1 MLYCYERNSERT
13 NAMTGNGIIKLKNA
27 SVYKNGVFLKQSVLF
42 DGGKISFSDSES
54 SSEGELF
61 VFPGFAD
68 VHVHLREPGFSYKET
83 IATGTKA
90 AAKGGYVAVC
100 PMPNLNPAPDSEK
113 SLGAQLEIIKR
124 DACITTVP
132 YGTITAERKGEIL
145 SDMDGMASS
154 VVGFSDDG
162 SGIQSEEL
170 MRKAMLKAKALRKP
184 IVAHCED
191 LSLIKK
197 GGCIHDGEYARENGF
212 VGISSESEWKQVE
225 RDLALVKETGC
236 AYHVCHISCKETVE
250 LIRKAKSEGLD
261 VTCETAPHYLVMSD
275 KDLKD
280 EGRFKMN
287 PPLRDESDRLALI
300 EGIKDGTVD
309 MIATDHAPH
318 SLEEKSKGLAG
329 SAMGIVGLETSF
341 PVLYT
346 ELVKK
351 GIITLERL
359 VELMSIAPA
368 KRFSLPAG
376 YENGCMCVFD
386 LENEYVIT
394 SDSFASMGKATP
406 FEGKRVYGLCKATVC
421 NGKTVY
427 KG

>member
-1 MLYCYERNSERT
+1 
-13 NAMTGNGIIKLKNA
+13 MTGNGIIKLKNA
-27 SVYKNGVFLKQSVLF
+27 SVYKNGVFIKQNVLF

-100 PMPNLNPAPDSEK
+100 PMPNLNPAPDSEE

-145 SDMDGMASS
+145 SDMESMASS

-197 GGCIHDGEYARENGF
+197 GGCIHDGEYARKNGF

-351 GIITLERL
+351 GIITLEKL

-368 KRFSLPAG
+368 KRFSLPVG

-406 FEGKRVYGLCKATVC
+406 FDGKRVYGLCKATVC